1 MPIKDEQLFGLAAYD
16 SVTQGGDTD
25 SEYVDLAIQQYKKH
39 AEVGTQLEA
48 MKACLR
54 LAHVR
59 TGLVKLEGK
68 LGTITVAV
76 PKDATLYVNDDFNVV
91 YDTNKYSS
99 TKLLKLV
106 ERLVARGK
114 VSPRTL
120 ERCRSDGTAKLG
132 LKFPTDK

>member
-1 MPIKDEQLFGLAAYD
+1 MPIKDETLFELAAYD
-16 SVTQGGDTD
+16 TVTQGGDTD
-25 SEYVDLAIQQYKKH
+25 SEYVDLAIQQYKKYD
-39 AEVGTQLEA
+39 EVKSQLEA

-54 LAHVR
+54 LEHVR
-59 TGLVKLEGK
+59 TGLRKLEGK
-68 LGTITVAV
+68 QGTITVAV

-114 VSPRTL
+114 VSRSTL
-120 ERCRSDGTAKLG
+120 ERCRSEGTTKLN
-132 LKFPTDK
+132 LKFPSVK